1 MIALR
6 DTSPITPEEYLAWEA
21 RQEERHEFFR
31 GEAYAMTGGT
41 KAHNR
46 IGINLLNQLDEHLG
60 DGPCAVYFADIKTE
74 MANGRD
80 YFYPDLVVTCDER
93 DRAEADSISESIVRF
108 PGLAIEVLSPST
120 EAFDRGGKFAQF
132 RELDSL
138 QEYVLVQS
146 QQTGV
151 EIFRRSEGGLWTL
164 QSYGASERFKLESIG
179 LEVSVASLYRRVV
192 FEDELTRI
200 SS

>member
-6 DTSPITPEEYLAWEA
+6 DSPSMTPEEYLAWEA
-21 RQEERHEFFR
+21 TQEARHEFFK
-31 GEAYAMTGGT
+31 GEAYAMVGGT

-46 IGINLLNQLDEHLG
+46 IGINLLDQLDEHLG

-93 DRAEADSISESIVRF
+93 DRASGDSAAESIVRF
-108 PGLAIEVLSPST
+108 PSLVIEVLSPST

-132 RELDSL
+132 RALDSL

-146 QQTGV
+146 KQAGV
-151 EIFRRSEGGLWTL
+151 ELFRRGEDGLWTL
-164 QSYGASERFKLESIG
+164 HPYGADDYFRLESIG
-179 LEVSVASLYRRVV
+179 LEVQVESLYRRVI
-192 FEDELTRI
+192 FED
-200 SS
+200 

>member
-1 MIALR
+1 M
-6 DTSPITPEEYLAWEA
+6 TPEEYLTWEA
-21 RQEERHEFFR
+21 TQEERHEFFQ
-31 GEAYAMTGGT
+31 GEVYAMVGGT

-46 IGINLLNQLDEHLG
+46 IGINLLDQLDQHLG

-93 DRAEADSISESIVRF
+93 DQAEADSATESIVRF
-108 PGLAIEVLSPST
+108 PCLVIEVLSPST

-132 RELDSL
+132 RALDSL

-146 QQTGV
+146 KQAEV
-151 EIFRRSEGGLWTL
+151 ELFRRGEDNLWTL
-164 QSYGASERFKLESIG
+164 HPYGAEDSFRLESMG
-179 LEVSVASLYRRVV
+179 LEVPVDSLYRRVV
-192 FEDELTRI
+192 FED
-200 SS
+200 

>member
-6 DTSPITPEEYLAWEA
+6 DSPSMTPEEYLAWEET
-21 RQEERHEFFR
+21 QEKRYEFFR
-31 GEAYAMTGGT
+31 GEVYAMVGGT

-46 IGINLLNQLDEHLG
+46 IGINFLDQLDEHLG
-60 DGPCAVYFADIKTE
+60 DGPCAVYFADIKAE

-93 DRAEADSISESIVRF
+93 DQADVDSASESIVRF
-108 PGLAIEVLSPST
+108 PCLVIEVLSPST

-132 RELDSL
+132 RGLDSL

-146 QQTGV
+146 KQAGV
-151 EIFRRSEGGLWTL
+151 ELFRRGVDGLWTL
-164 QSYGASERFKLESIG
+164 HPFGPDEQFRLESIG
-179 LEVSVASLYRRVV
+179 LEVSVTSLYRRVV
-192 FEDELTRI
+192 FAD
-200 SS
+200 